1 MKALGMILTGM
12 VLAGLMVTAG
22 WYWRD
27 GTVTPQPSI
36 QAPVSQVDN
45 TRLQK
50 LEQQV
55 AALSDELKKAEK
67 AQRRPVFNFQW
78 HGVAKDKS
86 AADSS
91 SDTVADA
98 GAQTSPPP
106 PSPEQT
112 SSPPP
117 SPEQASGD
125 AQRALIGNLENQFD
139 NESRDNTW
147 SANASAAITSYFDNL
162 SSNGKGQT
170 SYLDSVDCR
179 SSLCKVEVTN
189 VNAEAAQEF
198 AMTFPMTVGP
208 ELPSATYDYHPR
220 ANGQVDLTLYLSKQ
234 VN

>member
-1 MKALGMILTGM
+1 MKALGMMLTGM

-27 GTVTPQPSI
+27 GTATSPPTI
-36 QAPVSQVDN
+36 QAPVSQVDDA
-45 TRLQK
+45 RLQK

-55 AALSDELKKAEK
+55 AALSDELKKTEK

-78 HGVAKDKS
+78 HGMDKDKT
-86 AADSS
+86 AADTGN
-91 SDTVADA
+91 DTVADA
-98 GAQTSPPP
+98 GTQTATP
-106 PSPEQT
+106 PS
-112 SSPPP
+112 SPG
-117 SPEQASGD
+117 QASGD
-125 AQRALIGNLENQFD
+125 AQRTLIGNLENQFD

-147 SANASAAITSYFDNL
+147 SANASATITAYFDNL
-162 SSNGKGQT
+162 PNNGNGQS

-189 VNAEAAQEF
+189 VNSEAAQAF
-198 AMTFPMTVGP
+198 AMTFPMAVGP